1 MNETDISSKEK
12 YYNHVNFLV
21 DCIEK
26 EYNEYLE
33 NDLHDIIFE
42 TVDSSEIMIYNGYHM
57 DILQNSNN
65 EPQEWK
71 HLVDESDHWQ
81 KVISAMA
88 YDVLRSDV
96 WEEINERDIDY

>member
-12 YYNHVNFLV
+12 YYEHVNFLV

-26 EYNEYLE
+26 EHNEYLE
-33 NDLHDIIFE
+33 NDLHGIVFE

-65 EPQEWK
+65 DPQEWK
-71 HLVDESDHWQ
+71 HLVNESDHWE

-88 YDVLRSDV
+88 FDVLRSDI
-96 WEEINERDIDY
+96 WEEINNRDIDY